1 LSAYSLS
8 IDIGTTTTVA
18 ALSGRR
24 RARRC
29 EPKLLDVHGGHP
41 WLPSAVY
48 LHPSRGL
55 LAGVDAMRLAKV
67 DPSRFE
73 PHPKLHIDEGA
84 LRLGDA
90 TVPIMD
96 VLAALIGVCV
106 DRAADQNRG
115 MQPET
120 LVLTHPVNWGTLRR
134 QVLRRAGCRFA
145 QNVRLIAEPLAAAT
159 RLHALG
165 VVPSRTPVAVYDLG
179 SGSLDVAVVGE
190 RDGRLAVLVSDSRPE
205 LGGWALDRALLRL
218 VLRRA
223 RLVEPDDRTL
233 ESLREDVRLARESL
247 PVESVDIPLPSPRTH
262 VHVAGTELDAVLD
275 PLLRR
280 SVDALAEA
288 VAAAGITDPMVLLVG
303 GVSRMPQCDV
313 LIRQRLGTEPITLA
327 RREAAACLGA
337 LTPGLTEPTLGE
349 PPGRPARGVPGPVP
363 GRWRPRP
370 YPDPGP
376 P

>member
-1 LSAYSLS
+1 LGAYTLA
-8 IDIGTTTTVA
+8 IDIGTSTTVA

-24 RARRC
+24 RSRRS
-29 EPKLLDVHGGHP
+29 EPRLLDVHGNP

-48 LHPSRGL
+48 LHPGRGL
-55 LAGVDAMRLAKV
+55 LAGVDAMRLAKA

-73 PHPKLHIDEGA
+73 PHPKLRIDEGA
-84 LRLGDA
+84 LRLGDD
-90 TVPIMD
+90 TVPIID
-96 VLAALIGVCV
+96 VLAAIIGACV
-106 DRAADQNRG
+106 DWAAGQNRG
-115 MQPET
+115 MRPET
-120 LVLTHPVNWGTLRR
+120 LVLTHPASWGPLRR
-134 QVLRRAGCRFA
+134 QVLRRAGCRST
-145 QNVRLIAEPLAAAT
+145 QNVRLVAEPLAAAA

-179 SGSLDVAVVGE
+179 GGSLDVAIVGE

-205 LGGWALDRALLRL
+205 LGGWALDRALLGL

-247 PVESVDIPLPSPRTH
+247 PVESVDIPLPSPLTY
-262 VHVAGTELDAVLD
+262 VQVAGRELEAVLD

-288 VAAAGITDPMVLLVG
+288 AAAAGTADPMVLLVG
-303 GVSRMPQCDV
+303 GASRMPQCDMLV
-313 LIRQRLGTEPITLA
+313 RRRLGTEPITLS

-337 LTPGLTEPTLGE
+337 LTPGLTEPAGE
-349 PPGRPARGVPGPVP
+349 PSGGLAQGRAGGAEPAPGRL
-363 GRWRPRP
+363 RPRP
-370 YPDPGP
+370 YAGP

>member
-1 LSAYSLS
+1 LGAYSLS

-18 ALSGRR
+18 ALSEHRK
-24 RARRC
+24 ARRC
-29 EPKLLDVHGGHP
+29 EPKLLDVQGHP

-73 PHPKLHIDEGA
+73 PHPKLHVDQGA
-84 LRLGDA
+84 LRLGGA

-96 VLAALIGVCV
+96 VLVALIGACV
-106 DRAADQNRG
+106 QRAAGQNRG
-115 MQPET
+115 MRPET
-120 LVLTHPVNWGTLRR
+120 LVLTHPANWGTMHR
-134 QVLRRAGCRFA
+134 QVLRRAGCRFT
-145 QNVRLIAEPLAAAT
+145 QNVRLVAEPLAAAT

-179 SGSLDVAVVGE
+179 SGSLDVAIVGE
-190 RDGRLAVLVSDSRPE
+190 RQGRLAVLVSDSRPD

-218 VLRRA
+218 VLWRA

-233 ESLREDVRLARESL
+233 ESLREDVRLARESM
-247 PVESVDIPLPSPRTH
+247 PVDSIDIPLPSPRTH
-262 VHVAGTELDAVLD
+262 VHLAGSELEAVLD

-288 VAAAGITDPMVLLVG
+288 VAAVGIADPMVLLVG
-303 GVSRMPQCDV
+303 GASQTPRCDM
-313 LIRQRLGTEPITLA
+313 LIRERLRTEPVALW

-337 LTPGLTEPTLGE
+337 LTP
-349 PPGRPARGVPGPVP
+349 A
-363 GRWRPRP
+363 
-370 YPDPGP
+370 
-376 P
+376 